1 MRKKN
6 TPITGRIAD
15 SLQIPKDLAYRE
27 AIFTMTG
34 SRELFIEN
42 YKCIRQYEDNCIVLL
57 TKRDAIK
64 IEGTH
69 LTVDYYTNEEM
80 KITGSICRVSFL

>member
-1 MRKKN
+1 MRKKS

-42 YKCIRQYEDNCIVLL
+42 YKCIRQYEDTCIVLL
-57 TKRDAIK
+57 TKHDAIK

-69 LTVDYYTNEEM
+69 LTIDYYTNEEM
-80 KITGSICRVSFL
+80 KITGSICCVSFL

>member
-42 YKCIRQYEDNCIVLL
+42 YKCIRKYEDNCIVLL
-57 TKRDAIK
+57 TKRGALK

-69 LTVDYYTNEEM
+69 LTIDYYTIEEM
-80 KITGSICRVSFL
+80 KITGFICRVSFL